1 MAVVMLPYLATN
13 VPGNTIY
20 HHNETC
26 CLYWFAITPPCL
38 GLASTPS
45 SPTLYSVEAVPAPA
59 LPAEVGLLL
68 QNAKTYFNPES
79 GVQARTIK
87 SNAVDRQ
94 TPVFWISIYEEKMCE
109 KCDPRGQRREDGAG
123 NEVCIANDPADL
135 GPVDT
140 GRWWTLARVGTMGL
154 IVRSGGGAGILNH
167 HTASSWCTRD
177 T

>member
-1 MAVVMLPYLATN
+1 MLPYLATN

-79 GVQARTIK
+79 GVQARIIK
-87 SNAVDRQ
+87 SNAVDQQ

-109 KCDPRGQRREDGAG
+109 KCDPRGQRRPGLVTRFALQMTPRTWDQ
-123 NEVCIANDPADL
+123 
-135 GPVDT
+135 
-140 GRWWTLARVGTMGL
+140 WTLGD
-154 IVRSGGGAGILNH
+154 GGHWRGWGQ
-167 HTASSWCTRD
+167 WG
-177 T
+177 

>member
-1 MAVVMLPYLATN
+1 MKSAT
-13 VPGNTIY
+13 PEDRG
-20 HHNETC
+20 
-26 CLYWFAITPPCL
+26 
-38 GLASTPS
+38 
-45 SPTLYSVEAVPAPA
+45 EA
-59 LPAEVGLLL
+59 
-68 QNAKTYFNPES
+68 
-79 GVQARTIK
+79 
-87 SNAVDRQ
+87 
-94 TPVFWISIYEEKMCE
+94 
-109 KCDPRGQRREDGAG
+109 GAG